1 MIVFPEQS
9 HQSVWSLRS
18 QDRRDGEKACGNA
31 LGFGSVLIISR
42 DGLTTVS
49 IMLRVVYSI
58 QIIKPIAVDI
68 IGNGNFLVGFT
79 ALVSLS

>member
-1 MIVFPEQS
+1 MS
-9 HQSVWSLRS
+9 GAYSSR
-18 QDRRDGEKACGNA
+18 DRRDGEKACGNA

-42 DGLTTVS
+42 DGLMTVS

-68 IGNGNFLVGFT
+68 TGDGDFLVGFM